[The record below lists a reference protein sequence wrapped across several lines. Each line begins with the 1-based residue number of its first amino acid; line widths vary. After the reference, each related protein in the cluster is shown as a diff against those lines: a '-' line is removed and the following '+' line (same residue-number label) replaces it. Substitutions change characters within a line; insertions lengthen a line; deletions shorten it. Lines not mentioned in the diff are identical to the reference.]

1 MNNQNEVEEKKEEA
15 LFEYKKENYDIDTS
29 ENNLNINQINKDIT
43 KKENKTKNEKNE
55 EFIFPKIKEDEENR
69 INRISNLKDNELPL
83 EDKIQIENQVDNDN
97 DNESEQIEVLENI
110 LNNFGKEKYQNK
122 FIEYKNIK
130 RNNFKSQSIS
140 FNNTKNNLLNKI
152 KHDIAIINF
161 EQTLNKICNSNHNFM
176 IKKEKINANI
186 INNIKINKNK
196 SINNN
201 IVRIEEL
208 RKKLLSGINNS
219 KAKSITNHKRNLNKL
234 FFNNKNEKEDNF
246 YSSCNSNF
254 FNYTNKQRLYNSL
267 FNDINNIKEIKINN
281 FNVNHIYN
289 NFYDTFRNKRINIE
303 NGTKKVLP
311 INTKR
316 KNINNDMKADE
327 SPEIS
332 LSNHNTNQFFYNVF
346 QNSIKKYPY
355 LYLLKSK
362 VNKMKNDDFSQH
374 NNSKNIKKKIINNDE
389 KEVESEP
396 KISLLEKIKLQK
408 DIFQKEID
416 KYKKK

>member
-29 ENNLNINQINKDIT
+29 VNNININQINKDIT

-55 EFIFPKIKEDEENR
+55 EFIFPKIKEEEENR

-130 RNNFKSQSIS
+130 RNNFKSQSVS
-140 FNNTKNNLLNKI
+140 FSNTKNNLLNKI

-208 RKKLLSGINNS
+208 RKKLSSGINNS

-234 FFNNKNEKEDNF
+234 FFKNKNEKEDNF

-254 FNYTNKQRLYNSL
+254 FNYTHKQRLYNSI
-267 FNDINNIKEIKINN
+267 FNGISNIKEIKINN

-303 NGTKKVLP
+303 NGTKKIIP

-316 KNINNDMKADE
+316 KNIDNDMKADE

-332 LSNHNTNQFFYNVF
+332 LSNRNTNQFFYNVF

-355 LYLLKSK
+355 LYLLKNK

-374 NNSKNIKKKIINNDE
+374 NNSKNIKKNIINNEE
-389 KEVESEP
+389 KDGETEP